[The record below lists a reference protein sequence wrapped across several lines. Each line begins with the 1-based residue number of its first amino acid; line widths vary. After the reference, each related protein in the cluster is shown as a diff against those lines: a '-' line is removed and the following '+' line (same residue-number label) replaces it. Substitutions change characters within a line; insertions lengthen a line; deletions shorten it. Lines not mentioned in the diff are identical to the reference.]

1 MKVTIETLAAIY
13 NVAMAIAWA
22 DGDLKPESVVPLEKF
37 YGGINGFTNE
47 AMQKVLDCV
56 KNNENLT
63 MERSVELVKSLDV
76 DVKLK
81 LVNVYA
87 DIVRADEQI
96 SDKKMVLFNGVRNLC
111 GLPAP
116 ATPLVDNPDDVI
128 APTFI
133 AAKTN
138 GLAYPFQSTAE
149 SWQELDADIAEHIGA
164 ERTEIVRFTA
174 PLNTLSKQLG
184 LVDCHLVFL
193 VDREGYKKD
202 GLGDNMTGTLL
213 YGSGHEILGNIVFA
227 LESDNGYKLMGFTSA
242 ALIENAYIE
251 INAAVGNLLRLE

>member
-13 NVAMAIAWA
+13 NVGMAIVMA
-22 DGDLKPESVVPLEKF
+22 DGELKPEYVAPLEKF

-47 AMQKVLDCV
+47 AMMKVVDCA
-56 KNNENLT
+56 NNNKNLT

-76 DVKLK
+76 DVKK
-81 LVNVYA
+81 RLVNIYA

-96 SDKKMVLFNGVRNLC
+96 SEKKMVMFNGVRNLC

-116 ATPLVDNPDDVI
+116 ATPLVDNSDDVI

-242 ALIENAYIE
+242 ALIQNAYIE
-251 INAAVGNLLRLE
+251 INAAVGELLRLE

>member
-13 NVAMAIAWA
+13 NVGMAIVMA
-22 DGDLKPESVVPLEKF
+22 DGELKPEYVAPLEKF

-47 AMQKVLDCV
+47 AMMKVVDCA
-56 KNNENLT
+56 NNNKNLT

-76 DVKLK
+76 DVKK
-81 LVNVYA
+81 RLVNIYA

-96 SDKKMVLFNGVRNLC
+96 SDKKMVMFNGVRNLC

-116 ATPLVDNPDDVI
+116 ATPLVDNSDDVI

-193 VDREGYKKD
+193 VDMEGYKKD

-251 INAAVGNLLRLE
+251 INATVGNLLRLE

>member
-1 MKVTIETLAAIY
+1 
-13 NVAMAIAWA
+13 
-22 DGDLKPESVVPLEKF
+22 
-37 YGGINGFTNE
+37 
-47 AMQKVLDCV
+47 
-56 KNNENLT
+56 

-76 DVKLK
+76 DVKK
-81 LVNVYA
+81 RLVNIYA

-96 SDKKMVLFNGVRNLC
+96 SDKKMVMFNGVRNLC

-116 ATPLVDNPDDVI
+116 ATPLVDNSDDVI

-251 INAAVGNLLRLE
+251 INATVGNLLRLE

>member
-13 NVAMAIAWA
+13 NVGMAIVMA
-22 DGDLKPESVVPLEKF
+22 DGELKPEYVAPLEKF

-47 AMQKVLDCV
+47 AMMKVVDCA
-56 KNNENLT
+56 NNNKNLT

-76 DVKLK
+76 DVKK
-81 LVNVYA
+81 RLVNIYA

-96 SDKKMVLFNGVRNLC
+96 SDKKMVMFNGVRNLC

-116 ATPLVDNPDDVI
+116 ATPLVDNSDDVI

-227 LESDNGYKLMGFTSA
+227 LESDNGYKLMGFTSV

-251 INAAVGNLLRLE
+251 INATVGNLLRLE

>member
-13 NVAMAIAWA
+13 NIGMAIAWA
-22 DGDLKPESVVPLEKF
+22 DGDIKPESVVPLEKF

-56 KNNENLT
+56 KNNKNLT

-81 LVNVYA
+81 LVNIYA

-96 SDKKMVLFNGVRNLC
+96 SEKKMVLFNGTRNLC
-111 GLPAP
+111 GLPEP

-128 APTFI
+128 APTFL

-227 LESDNGYKLMGFTSA
+227 LESDSGYKLMGFTSA

>member
-13 NVAMAIAWA
+13 NVGMAIVMA
-22 DGDLKPESVVPLEKF
+22 DGELKPEYVAPLEKF

-47 AMQKVLDCV
+47 AMMKVVDCA
-56 KNNENLT
+56 NNNKNLT

-76 DVKLK
+76 DVKK
-81 LVNVYA
+81 RLVNIYA

-96 SDKKMVLFNGVRNLC
+96 SDKKMVMFNGVRNLC

-116 ATPLVDNPDDVI
+116 ATPLVDNSDDVI

-242 ALIENAYIE
+242 ALIQNAYVE
-251 INAAVGNLLRLE
+251 INAAVGELLRLE

>member
-13 NVAMAIAWA
+13 NVGMAIVMA
-22 DGDLKPESVVPLEKF
+22 DGELKPEYVAPLEKF

-47 AMQKVLDCV
+47 AMMKVVDCA
-56 KNNENLT
+56 NNNKNLT

-76 DVKLK
+76 DVKK
-81 LVNVYA
+81 RLVNIYA

-96 SDKKMVLFNGVRNLC
+96 SEKKMVMFNGVRNLC

-149 SWQELDADIAEHIGA
+149 SWQELVDEGL
-164 ERTEIVRFTA
+164 ER
-174 PLNTLSKQLG
+174 
-184 LVDCHLVFL
+184 
-193 VDREGYKKD
+193 
-202 GLGDNMTGTLL
+202 
-213 YGSGHEILGNIVFA
+213 LGNGTFGGEYQDKKIKELNDKRKTA
-227 LESDNGYKLMGFTSA
+227 EKEEKEGRQG
-242 ALIENAYIE
+242 
-251 INAAVGNLLRLE
+251 

>member
-13 NVAMAIAWA
+13 NVGMAIVMA
-22 DGDLKPESVVPLEKF
+22 DGELKPEYVAPLEKF

-47 AMQKVLDCV
+47 AMMKVVDCA
-56 KNNENLT
+56 NNNKNLT

-76 DVKLK
+76 DVKK
-81 LVNVYA
+81 RLVNIYA

-96 SDKKMVLFNGVRNLC
+96 SDKKMVMFNGVRNLC

-116 ATPLVDNPDDVI
+116 ATPLVDNSDDVI

-213 YGSGHEILGNIVFA
+213 YGSGHEILGSIVFA

-251 INAAVGNLLRLE
+251 INATVGNLLRLE

>member
-13 NVAMAIAWA
+13 NVGMAIVMA
-22 DGDLKPESVVPLEKF
+22 DGELKPEYVAPLEKF

-47 AMQKVLDCV
+47 AMMKVVDCA
-56 KNNENLT
+56 NNNKNLT

-76 DVKLK
+76 DVKK
-81 LVNVYA
+81 RLVNIYA

-96 SDKKMVLFNGVRNLC
+96 SEKKMVMFNGVRNLC

-116 ATPLVDNPDDVI
+116 ATPLVDNSDDVI

-251 INAAVGNLLRLE
+251 INATVGNLLRLE

>member
-13 NVAMAIAWA
+13 NVGMAIVMA
-22 DGDLKPESVVPLEKF
+22 DGELKPEYVAPLEKF

-47 AMQKVLDCV
+47 AMMKVVDCA
-56 KNNENLT
+56 NNNKNLT

-76 DVKLK
+76 DVKK
-81 LVNVYA
+81 RLVNIYA

-96 SDKKMVLFNGVRNLC
+96 SDKKMVMFNGVRNLC

-251 INAAVGNLLRLE
+251 INATVGNLLRLE

>member
-13 NVAMAIAWA
+13 NVGMAIVMA
-22 DGDLKPESVVPLEKF
+22 DGELKPEYVAPLEKF

-47 AMQKVLDCV
+47 AMMKVVDCA
-56 KNNENLT
+56 NNNKNLT

-76 DVKLK
+76 DVKK
-81 LVNVYA
+81 RLVNIYA

-96 SDKKMVLFNGVRNLC
+96 SDKKMVMFNGVRNLC

-242 ALIENAYIE
+242 ALIQNAYIE
-251 INAAVGNLLRLE
+251 INAAVGELLRLE

>member
-13 NVAMAIAWA
+13 NVGMAIVMA
-22 DGDLKPESVVPLEKF
+22 DGELKPEYVAPLEKF

-47 AMQKVLDCV
+47 AMMKVVDCA
-56 KNNENLT
+56 NNNKNLT

-76 DVKLK
+76 DVKK
-81 LVNVYA
+81 RLVNIYA

-96 SDKKMVLFNGVRNLC
+96 SDKKMVMFNGVRNLC

-116 ATPLVDNPDDVI
+116 ATPLVDNSDDVI

>member
-138 GLAYPFQSTAE
+138 GLAYPFQSKAE

-164 ERTEIVRFTA
+164 ERTEVVRFTA

-227 LESDNGYKLMGFTSA
+227 LESDSGYKLMGFTSA

>member
-13 NVAMAIAWA
+13 NVGMAIVMA
-22 DGDLKPESVVPLEKF
+22 DGELKPEYVAPLEKF

-47 AMQKVLDCV
+47 AMMKVVDCA
-56 KNNENLT
+56 NNNKNLT

-76 DVKLK
+76 DVKK
-81 LVNVYA
+81 RLVNIYA

-96 SDKKMVLFNGVRNLC
+96 SEKKMVMFNGVRNLC

-116 ATPLVDNPDDVI
+116 ATPLVDNSDDVI

-138 GLAYPFQSTAE
+138 GLAYPFQSAAE

-251 INAAVGNLLRLE
+251 INATVGNLLRLE

>member
-13 NVAMAIAWA
+13 NVGMAIVMA
-22 DGDLKPESVVPLEKF
+22 DGELKPEYVAPLEKF
-37 YGGINGFTNE
+37 YGSINGFTNE
-47 AMQKVLDCV
+47 AMMKVVDCA
-56 KNNENLT
+56 NNNKNLT

-76 DVKLK
+76 DVKK
-81 LVNVYA
+81 RLVNIYA

-96 SDKKMVLFNGVRNLC
+96 SEKKMVMFNGVRNLC

-242 ALIENAYIE
+242 ALIQNAYIE
-251 INAAVGNLLRLE
+251 INATVGNLLRLE

>member
-13 NVAMAIAWA
+13 NVGMAIVMA
-22 DGDLKPESVVPLEKF
+22 DGELKPEYVAPLEKF

-47 AMQKVLDCV
+47 AMMKVVDCANSN
-56 KNNENLT
+56 KNLT
-63 MERSVELVKSLDV
+63 MEMSVELVKSLDV
-76 DVKLK
+76 DVKK
-81 LVNVYA
+81 RLVNVYA

-96 SDKKMVLFNGVRNLC
+96 SEKKMVMFNGVRNLC

-116 ATPLVDNPDDVI
+116 ATPLVDNSDDVI

-138 GLAYPFQSTAE
+138 GLAYPFQSAAE

-251 INAAVGNLLRLE
+251 INATVGNLLRLE

>member
-13 NVAMAIAWA
+13 NVGMAIVMA
-22 DGDLKPESVVPLEKF
+22 DGELKPEYVAPLEKF

-47 AMQKVLDCV
+47 AMMKVVDCANSN
-56 KNNENLT
+56 KNLT
-63 MERSVELVKSLDV
+63 MEMSVELVKSLDV
-76 DVKLK
+76 DVKK
-81 LVNVYA
+81 RLVNIYA

-96 SDKKMVLFNGVRNLC
+96 SDKKMVMFNGVRNLC

-116 ATPLVDNPDDVI
+116 ATPLVDNSDDVI

-251 INAAVGNLLRLE
+251 INATVGNLLRLE

>member
-13 NVAMAIAWA
+13 NVGMAIVMA
-22 DGDLKPESVVPLEKF
+22 DGELKPEYVAPLEKF

-47 AMQKVLDCV
+47 AMMKVVDCANSN
-56 KNNENLT
+56 KNLT

-76 DVKLK
+76 DVKK
-81 LVNVYA
+81 RLVNVYA

-96 SDKKMVLFNGVRNLC
+96 SEKKMVMFNGVRNLC

-116 ATPLVDNPDDVI
+116 ATPLEDNSDDVI

-251 INAAVGNLLRLE
+251 INATVGNLLRLE

>member
-227 LESDNGYKLMGFTSA
+227 LESDSGYKLMGFTSA

>member
-202 GLGDNMTGTLL
+202 GIGDNMTGTLL

-227 LESDNGYKLMGFTSA
+227 LESDSGYKLMGFTSA

>member
-13 NVAMAIAWA
+13 NVGMAIVMA
-22 DGDLKPESVVPLEKF
+22 DGELKPEYVAPLEKF

-47 AMQKVLDCV
+47 AMMKVVDCA
-56 KNNENLT
+56 NNNKNLT

-76 DVKLK
+76 DVKMR
-81 LVNVYA
+81 LVNIYA

-96 SDKKMVLFNGVRNLC
+96 SDKKMVMFNGVRNLC

-116 ATPLVDNPDDVI
+116 ATPLVDNSDDVI

-251 INAAVGNLLRLE
+251 INATVGNLLRLE

>member
-13 NVAMAIAWA
+13 NVGMAIVMA
-22 DGDLKPESVVPLEKF
+22 DGELKPEYVAPLEKF

-47 AMQKVLDCV
+47 AMMKVVDCA
-56 KNNENLT
+56 NNNKNLT

-76 DVKLK
+76 DVKK
-81 LVNVYA
+81 RLVNIYA

-96 SDKKMVLFNGVRNLC
+96 SDKKMVMFNGVRNLC

-116 ATPLVDNPDDVI
+116 ATPLVDNSDDVI

-242 ALIENAYIE
+242 ALIQNAYIE
-251 INAAVGNLLRLE
+251 INAAVGELLRLE

>member
-13 NVAMAIAWA
+13 NVGMAIVMA
-22 DGDLKPESVVPLEKF
+22 DGELKPEYVAPLEKF

-47 AMQKVLDCV
+47 AMMKVVDCANSN
-56 KNNENLT
+56 KNLT
-63 MERSVELVKSLDV
+63 MEMSVELVKSLDV
-76 DVKLK
+76 DVKK
-81 LVNVYA
+81 RLVNIYA

-96 SDKKMVLFNGVRNLC
+96 SDKKMVMFNGVRNLC

-116 ATPLVDNPDDVI
+116 ATPLVDNSDDVI

-138 GLAYPFQSTAE
+138 GLAYPFQSAAE

-251 INAAVGNLLRLE
+251 INATVGNLLRLE

>member
-13 NVAMAIAWA
+13 NVGMAIVMA
-22 DGDLKPESVVPLEKF
+22 DGELKPEYVAPLEKF

-47 AMQKVLDCV
+47 AMMKVVDCA
-56 KNNENLT
+56 NNNKNLT

-76 DVKLK
+76 DVKK
-81 LVNVYA
+81 RLVNIYA

-96 SDKKMVLFNGVRNLC
+96 SDKKMVMFNGVRNLC

-116 ATPLVDNPDDVI
+116 ATPLVDNSDDVI

-251 INAAVGNLLRLE
+251 INATVGNLLRLE

>member
-13 NVAMAIAWA
+13 NVGMAIVMA
-22 DGDLKPESVVPLEKF
+22 DGELKPEYVAPLEKF

-47 AMQKVLDCV
+47 AMMKVVDCA
-56 KNNENLT
+56 NNNKNLT

-76 DVKLK
+76 DVKK
-81 LVNVYA
+81 RLVNIYA

-96 SDKKMVLFNGVRNLC
+96 SEKKMVMFNGVRNLC

-149 SWQELDADIAEHIGA
+149 SWQELDADIAKHIGA

-251 INAAVGNLLRLE
+251 INATVGNLLRLE